1 MALLGVGALWVWS
14 RPRQA
19 LKGKRRPDM
28 PTLAGG
34 RGLHVER
41 TVTVQGSPDEAY
53 RAWRDLESLPRL
65 LPGYLLSVTS
75 SEGGRTRWVVAGP
88 GGLRASW
95 EAELTADEP
104 GRLIAWRSVPG
115 ASVDIAGS
123 VRFDPAP
130 GGRGTEIKVIL
141 TYAPPAGKLGAAP
154 RRSPAAGATGSS
166 ARRCADSSSSRR
178 RGDRGG
184 PNAARDHEPLNGGP
198 RRPERLSMRA
208 VCWHAPRDIRV
219 DTVPDPTIVDPK
231 DAIIRVTSTAICGSD
246 LHLYNGFIP
255 TMRAGDILGHEF
267 MARSSRSAGAFGR
280 SGRAAASWSR
290 FRLPAGP
297 AGPAAKA

>member
-1 MALLGVGALWVWS
+1 
-14 RPRQA
+14 
-19 LKGKRRPDM
+19 M

-41 TVTVQGSPDEAY
+41 TVTVQRSPDEAY

-65 LPGYLLSVTS
+65 LPGYLVSVTPA
-75 SEGGRTRWVVAGP
+75 ERGRTRWVVAGP

-141 TYAPPAGKLGAAP
+141 TYAPPGGKLGAA
-154 RRSPAAGATGSS
+154 AAALAGGG
-166 ARRCADSSSSRR
+166 
-178 RGDRGG
+178 GDRLVREALRRFKQLVETGEIADASMRRESHGPLGG
-184 PNAARDHEPLNGGP
+184 GGP
-198 RRPERLSMRA
+198 RRPERLTMRA

-219 DTVPDPTIVDPK
+219 ETVPDPTLLNP
-231 DAIIRVTSTAICGSD
+231 RT
-246 LHLYNGFIP
+246 P
-255 TMRAGDILGHEF
+255 
-267 MARSSRSAGAFGR
+267 SSA
-280 SGRAAASWSR
+280 
-290 FRLPAGP
+290 
-297 AGPAAKA
+297 